1 MKEVK
6 RKQIK
11 SNSVKSPDPPGK
23 HTFAALDR
31 AAGGRTD
38 LPPITLYTFYQ
49 LDKGWVSSKAGFPPC
64 RKEVFGTVLFCRL
77 LHL

>member
-1 MKEVK
+1 MK
-6 RKQIK
+6 
-11 SNSVKSPDPPGK
+11 SLDLPGK
-23 HTFAALDR
+23 HTFAALGR

-38 LPPITLYTFYQ
+38 LSPITFYTFYQ
-49 LDKGWVSSKAGFPPC
+49 FDKGWVSSEAGFPPG